1 MEKIKGTAYA
11 TQAMSDWYTG
21 IPYSKLDCQGF
32 VEEVL
37 KDAGVRKPD
46 GGIYNWKGSNSM
58 WRNAL
63 AWKGTIDQCRT
74 QFGEIPVGA
83 WVFIVKRDGGEK
95 EKGYNDNEGNA
106 IHVGIYCRH
115 QYQQVR
121 DSTRT
126 TYRDGVGYR
135 DLTGFT
141 HVGLP
146 KMILYNE
153 ETAPDITPETKA
165 IESVNI
171 IRNPSSTALQVLDAL
186 KTLTKY
192 LKGV

>member
-1 MEKIKGTAYA
+1 METVKGTAYA
-11 TQAMSDWYTG
+11 IQAMSDKYTG
-21 IPYSKLDCQGF
+21 IPYYKLDCQAF

-37 KDAGVRKPD
+37 KDSGVRKSD
-46 GGIYNWKGSNSM
+46 GSVYNWRGSNSM
-58 WRNAL
+58 WRTAL
-63 AWKGTIDQCRT
+63 SWKGTIEQCRT
-74 QFGEIPVGA
+74 RFGEIPVGA

-106 IHVGIYCRH
+106 SHVGIYCRH
-115 QYQQVR
+115 NFEQVR

-126 TYRDGVGYR
+126 SYRNGVGYR
-135 DLTGFT
+135 ELSGFT

-153 ETAPDITPETKA
+153 ETPSKPTSENAALRA
-165 IESVNI
+165 IDT
-171 IRNPSSTALQVLDAL
+171 IRNTSSSASDVLDAL
-186 KTLTKY
+186 QTLTKY